1 LFDPWR
7 YKRHQLWWNP
17 EPYRWRI
24 LLADDYEPARKV
36 IARLLKY
43 LGHEVAVAV
52 DGPNTLEV
60 ASSFQPELILLDI
73 NMPGLSGYQVA
84 RALRAQPQFRTTV
97 LIALTG
103 YGQTENVRRALETG
117 FNAHI
122 VKPLESSVLEQ
133 MLEQRSWSRVNTAS
147 SR

>member
-1 LFDPWR
+1 M
-7 YKRHQLWWNP
+7 
-17 EPYRWRI
+17 
-24 LLADDYEPARKV
+24 
-36 IARLLKY
+36 
-43 LGHEVAVAV
+43 AVAV